1 MADDGQALLLTI
13 SADTSKALKSLDGL
27 NRKLQGL
34 GPEFERHGKK
44 AAEGLEKGIGTI
56 NVRKALDKVFDS
68 SKLAVIEEGST
79 KLRIFGSAIE
89 PLGPLGIAAAA
100 GVVALGAAFE
110 EAHKAIEFTDSL
122 YKAAQAAHVSTDAL
136 QEYRAA
142 IVKAGGDANAAGP
155 ALLQFSETLGKAQ
168 EGLKGLR
175 PFQALFGKGFSVAD
189 VKGLGGNE
197 QALDAVVAKIQNL
210 SSRSQ
215 QDAAISQFGLQ
226 GLAPLILAGAD
237 AWAKYREEARGAGLV
252 LDKDVIRRG
261 HELSVQMDEL
271 TGKIKN
277 DLTTAFVNLGP
288 VLVQLLGYVAQM
300 LDKIKG
306 FTKELGK
313 TPAAA
318 KLLADSA
325 KGPFQGIGGTIQLEK
340 DLIATIRQ
348 KAIAGKVD
356 FSAGRKFGAS
366 DNLFG
371 GTPPLGKGHLADLS
385 KTPKGSDQTA
395 ELDKAALDALNTG
408 LHAQAVAQAALITG
422 IYANAEA
429 EKDAVDKG
437 LTKKLDDLELEAQ
450 KIAKAKNDTDK
461 LAQRAKI
468 NSAKVAEQ
476 QAAEA
481 QKQLLDQQATT
492 KALEEW
498 LAYADRIRADY
509 SKIAQNAAHMAVT
522 AKDRND
528 IETKDLLANQ
538 RRELDDLDKRQANSL
553 IGKSGDDLDRQ
564 ISENKAERGAVVDRQ
579 TSDRQTQAFDQ
590 AGPIEKYARSVQDLN
605 TAVQNDAVGAFQD
618 LTSGLIDA
626 ALHAKNL
633 GDVAKNVF
641 LNLIQQILTQ
651 TLQKEALPGLEAAG
665 SALLHFIPGFASGT
679 NSAPGGLA
687 LVGEKGPELVNL
699 PRGAS
704 VAPTFQTLNA
714 LNSMKA
720 PRAASVTVIQPF
732 HFHAEGAVMTEDLL
746 MQANSNAAQLAA
758 QAGRQARSA
767 AVGDVRRAGYLGRL
781 NE

>member
-237 AWAKYREEARGAGLV
+237 AWTKYREEAKSAGLV
-252 LDKDVIRRG
+252 LSGDVIKRG
-261 HELSVQMDEL
+261 HDLNVQMDEL
-271 TGKIKN
+271 SGKIKN
-277 DLTTAFVNLGP
+277 ELTQAFIDLGP
-288 VLVQLLGYVAQM
+288 ILIGLLGLLEKAAHFARDIADGIGNHKTVQQQIDNKQAYVNSM
-300 LDKIKG
+300 TDKNG
-306 FTKELGK
+306 RTLGLASQK
-313 TPAAA
+313 DIDAA
-318 KLLADSA
+318 KAEIA
-325 KGPFQGIGGTIQLEK
+325 KLKTLPPPKPPAEAKTTGT
-340 DLIATIRQ
+340 
-348 KAIAGKVD
+348 G
-356 FSAGRKFGAS
+356 
-366 DNLFG
+366 N
-371 GTPPLGKGHLADLS
+371 LADLS
-385 KTPKGSDQTA
+385 KTAKGSDQTA
-395 ELDKAALDALNTG
+395 EFNKAALDALNTA
-408 LHAQAVAQAALITG
+408 LHTQAQAQAALITG
-422 IYANAEA
+422 IYAHAEA

-450 KIAKAKNDTDK
+450 KIATAKNDADK

-481 QKQLLDQQATT
+481 QKQLHRPAGHDQGPGRVAGLCRSHPQRLFQDRAERRAYGGHRERPQRHRDQGSSRQP
-492 KALEEW
+492 KA
-498 LAYADRIRADY
+498 RTGRP
-509 SKIAQNAAHMAVT
+509 
-522 AKDRND
+522 
-528 IETKDLLANQ
+528 
-538 RRELDDLDKRQANSL
+538 RQA
-553 IGKSGDDLDRQ
+553 
-564 ISENKAERGAVVDRQ
+564 
-579 TSDRQTQAFDQ
+579 
-590 AGPIEKYARSVQDLN
+590 AG
-605 TAVQNDAVGAFQD
+605 
-618 LTSGLIDA
+618 
-626 ALHAKNL
+626 
-633 GDVAKNVF
+633 
-641 LNLIQQILTQ
+641 
-651 TLQKEALPGLEAAG
+651 
-665 SALLHFIPGFASGT
+665 
-679 NSAPGGLA
+679 
-687 LVGEKGPELVNL
+687 
-699 PRGAS
+699 
-704 VAPTFQTLNA
+704 
-714 LNSMKA
+714 
-720 PRAASVTVIQPF
+720 
-732 HFHAEGAVMTEDLL
+732 
-746 MQANSNAAQLAA
+746 
-758 QAGRQARSA
+758 
-767 AVGDVRRAGYLGRL
+767 
-781 NE
+781 